1 MNFEFVRGP
10 VVWAALLLA
19 LGGCAALSGPP
30 APEAPVAAGSPAPE
44 EGGVDSL
51 LSYYQLVNRMT
62 SQELARERSA
72 LTSQAATPA
81 HQLRLAMVLGMG
93 RSPADLNRAASLL
106 DGVLKSQAGQASR
119 LHPLARLLADH
130 YGERLRLEQQA
141 ERAVQQAEKAG
152 QQARDSQRRAAELQE
167 KIDALADIERSL
179 PLRSRGV
186 RPPAGGGR

>member
-1 MNFEFVRGP
+1 MNVEIVRGP

-19 LGGCAALSGPP
+19 LGGCAALSGPT
-30 APEAPVAAGSPAPE
+30 AHEVPVAVSPPVSE

-106 DGVLKSQAGQASR
+106 ESVLKSQAGHASR

-141 ERAVQQAEKAG
+141 ERALQQAEKAG

-186 RPPAGGGR
+186 RTPAGGGR